1 MNKLLY
7 IYLFATLI
15 LSACSPEEIPDNEPK
30 GDKQI
35 ELKLSVKS
43 FEGESLTRAGFDAT
57 AEENQI
63 DNLYLFIQ
71 SGTTLH
77 KYYIAA
83 PSFTGGSWV
92 QADNKIIL
100 ALSQAEASTADVY
113 VVANISASTKTTLDA
128 VTSIANLKST
138 SVTTATPWTSSI
150 STPLIMSGEKLAHNF
165 VTTPILNAVPLYR
178 AVAKLDIEV
187 TLSEQYQ
194 STPTVTNPY
203 TNEVI
208 DQYKYQLL
216 NFNQNTFLL
225 NSATNPESLTG
236 TTGWTTIGDNISSH
250 STSNDDKVN
259 KLTFTTYLNDRVS
272 GEPTTINVLL
282 PFWDNGMPPPQFIED
297 GYPIKLPAKIERNHY
312 YKVKVNM

>member
-7 IYLFATLI
+7 ILLFASII
-15 LSACSPEEIPDNEPK
+15 LSSCSPEEIPDNEPK

-35 ELKLSVKS
+35 ELNLSVKS

-77 KYYIAA
+77 KYYIDGAT
-83 PSFTGGSWV
+83 FTGGSWV
-92 QADNKIIL
+92 KAENKIML
-100 ALSQAEASTADVY
+100 ALTQAEAGTSDVY
-113 VVANISASTKTTLDA
+113 VLANVQATTKTALDA
-128 VTSIANLKST
+128 VTTIAELQT
-138 SVTTATPWTSSI
+138 LSVTTVNPWSDNI
-150 STPLIMSGEKLAHNF
+150 KTPLIMSGSVSNHNF
-165 VTTPILNAVPLYR
+165 ISSPTLNAVPLYR
-178 AVAKLDIEV
+178 AVAKVEVEV

-208 DQYKYQLL
+208 DQYKYSLL
-216 NFNQNTFLL
+216 NFNQNTYLL
-225 NSATNPESLTG
+225 NSGTESLTG

-259 KLTFTTYLNDRVS
+259 KLTFTTYLNERAS
-272 GEPTTINVLL
+272 GDPTTINVLL
-282 PFWDNGMPPPQFIED
+282 PFWDNGMPPPQFIDD
-297 GYPIKLPAKIERNHY
+297 GYPIKLPTIIERNHY
-312 YKVKVNM
+312 YKVNVQM

>member
-7 IYLFATLI
+7 ILLFASII

-77 KYYIAA
+77 KYYIDGAT
-83 PSFTGGSWV
+83 FTGGSWV
-92 QADNKIIL
+92 KAENKIML
-100 ALSQAEASTADVY
+100 ALTQAEAGTSDVY
-113 VVANISASTKTTLDA
+113 VVANVSADTKNDLDA
-128 VTSIANLKST
+128 VATIADLKSK
-138 SVTTATPWTSSI
+138 SVFTDIPWAENI
-150 STPLIMSGEKLAHNF
+150 STPLIMSGEKLSHNF

-194 STPTVTNPY
+194 ST
-203 TNEVI
+203 
-208 DQYKYQLL
+208 
-216 NFNQNTFLL
+216 
-225 NSATNPESLTG
+225 
-236 TTGWTTIGDNISSH
+236 
-250 STSNDDKVN
+250 
-259 KLTFTTYLNDRVS
+259 
-272 GEPTTINVLL
+272 
-282 PFWDNGMPPPQFIED
+282 
-297 GYPIKLPAKIERNHY
+297 
-312 YKVKVNM
+312 

>member
-15 LSACSPEEIPDNEPK
+15 LSACSSEDIPNETPK

-43 FEGESLTRAGFDAT
+43 FEGESVTRAGFDAT
-57 AEENQI
+57 PAENQI

-71 SGTTLH
+71 SGATLH

-165 VTTPILNAVPLYR
+165 TTTPILNAIPLYR
-178 AVAKLDIEV
+178 AVAKVEVEV

-194 STPTVTNPY
+194 STPTITNPY
-203 TNEVI
+203 DPTDI
-208 DQYKYQLL
+208 RDQYKYQYL

-225 NSATNPESLTG
+225 NSTTKSESLVG
-236 TTGWTTIGDNISSH
+236 TAGWTTIGNTNYSTDSSG
-250 STSNDDKVN
+250 KVN
-259 KLTFTTYLNDRVS
+259 KLTFTTYLNERAS
-272 GEPTTINVLL
+272 GDPTTINVLL

-297 GYPIKLPAKIERNHY
+297 GYPIKLPTKIERNHY
-312 YKVKVNM
+312 YKVNVQM